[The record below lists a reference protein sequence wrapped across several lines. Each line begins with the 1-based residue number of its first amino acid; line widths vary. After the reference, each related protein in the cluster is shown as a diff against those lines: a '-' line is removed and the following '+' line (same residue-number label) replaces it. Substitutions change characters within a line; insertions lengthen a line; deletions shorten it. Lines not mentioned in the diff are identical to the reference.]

1 MLSSFACCAQ
11 VIALGVWVLVWC
23 SVLSHL
29 AVLGA
34 ADVILIVL
42 KAARGFLAWTFASA
56 GSSAGEKWLDGY
68 VMELVLSMVALLQ
81 CKGSLAGKVSSSTRH
96 ILTGEHLP
104 VPHDLGLFQ
113 SSCKDGTLR
122 ALPRVHLP
130 DAFPDATWPSLV
142 QGDLW
147 IWTFAAD
154 VQVRDEVHALSAL
167 HAVPTNLQGSCS
179 WASQLV
185 AQ

>member
-42 KAARGFLAWTFASA
+42 KAAMGFLAWTFASA

-130 DAFPDATWPSLV
+130 DAFQMLL
-142 QGDLW
+142 GHLW
-147 IWTFAAD
+147 FKVTYGFGLSRPMCRSETRCTSF
-154 VQVRDEVHALSAL
+154 QHYTLCQQTCKVHV
-167 HAVPTNLQGSCS
+167 HGHRS
-179 WASQLV
+179 W
-185 AQ
+185 